1 MGKSNHKKHK
11 HNHKQPLFFSEFAH
25 KSTELLTKGYY
36 RGQIFSFTTHKD
48 LLDLTSTIASNGR
61 HTTAGVV
68 GAYPYKN
75 ATFRVGVDKD
85 SKIAANF
92 TVSEKFL
99 SGTKTTA
106 SLSFPDYKSSKLKF
120 QCLREYAALAMS
132 VSLNQYPA
140 IKFSAAVGS
149 SSVALGMEAE
159 FMTTS
164 RCFSKCSAGIN
175 MKGLNCNASIIL
187 ENKGD
192 LLNASYVHYLDPEKR
207 NAAVVQFTQELSTKR
222 NTLTV
227 GGSCAVDSHT
237 AVKARLDDRG
247 RLRTNLEYSFR
258 PKSCLSISGEFN
270 TQAVDRSPKI
280 GVELAIDL

>member
-85 SKIAANF
+85 LKIAANF

-187 ENKGD
+187 
-192 LLNASYVHYLDPEKR
+192 

-222 NTLTV
+222 STLTV

-247 RLRTNLEYSFR
+247 RLRTNLRYNFR

-270 TQAVDRSPKI
+270 TKAVDRSPKI
-280 GVELAIDL
+280 GLELAIDL